1 MKALQAAVSGSST
14 TDPQL
19 PGSACIQKAAEML
32 MKQFDKKYG
41 GFGGRMKFPQPGKRR
56 REGRR
61 EGGRGREGGRE
72 GGRENERRLAKRT
85 FFENFFTII
94 LCVCVIITVA
104 PVCYY

>member
-41 GFGGRMKFPQPGKRR
+41 GFGGRMKFPQPGKR
-56 REGRR
+56 
-61 EGGRGREGGRE
+61 GREGE
-72 GGRENERRLAKRT
+72 KNERRLAKST

-94 LCVCVIITVA
+94 LCV
-104 PVCYY
+104 